1 MKTETEALQK
11 SVFEFSQKLYQQAA
25 QAAQNNQNAEGGE
38 GAGNYTT
45 DFTENDDAE
54 DKE

>member
-11 SVFEFSQKLYQQAA
+11 SVFEFSQKLYQ